1 MSIVNNSQAKTQEEN
16 INFVAVRSFLGGNVD
31 TLLEN
36 LAARRENDKNDSVDI
51 FAAHTSPSINWKN
64 VHTKTKLQILI
75 EEKNAL
81 GLYMSG
87 KPLEEYIE
95 LEKWL
100 QKKFKKNLRLMFVNK
115 VRKIFTKTGMMMFAL
130 EVSLTDMEIEAVIF
144 PKNALDLSPILAENE
159 LFLCLGNVQEK
170 GERSKK
176 KGVEEIVEEEKPAEQ
191 IETNHENDDEMENIA
206 PPVENS
212 YQEKPKLLIENMT
225 KYVNGPAPLLDSNL
239 ASQLPDLDW
248 KMLTVDLQSFFE
260 ELKNPKKKLGS
271 KVNSQKSAE
280 TASEVSPQD
289 NSNQDENKMPTVKL
303 SKKLGHFALEIKNN
317 LAPKET
323 ESSLEIELWLMKDGD
338 YQKARGTFWLPIK
351 IWEKYQNMVN

>member
-115 VRKIFTKTGMMMFAL
+115 VRKIFTKTGM
-130 EVSLTDMEIEAVIF
+130 I
-144 PKNALDLSPILAENE
+144 
-159 LFLCLGNVQEK
+159 
-170 GERSKK
+170 
-176 KGVEEIVEEEKPAEQ
+176 
-191 IETNHENDDEMENIA
+191 
-206 PPVENS
+206 
-212 YQEKPKLLIENMT
+212 
-225 KYVNGPAPLLDSNL
+225 
-239 ASQLPDLDW
+239 
-248 KMLTVDLQSFFE
+248 
-260 ELKNPKKKLGS
+260 
-271 KVNSQKSAE
+271 
-280 TASEVSPQD
+280 
-289 NSNQDENKMPTVKL
+289 
-303 SKKLGHFALEIKNN
+303 
-317 LAPKET
+317 
-323 ESSLEIELWLMKDGD
+323 
-338 YQKARGTFWLPIK
+338 
-351 IWEKYQNMVN
+351 